1 MALKWCTFQIL
12 TIVQVLAMKRN
23 RQDLTRGPL
32 LSGIITYTVPI
43 ILTSVLQLL
52 FNAADLV
59 VVGRF
64 RGSLAVGA
72 VGATGSIT
80 RLLINFFIGL
90 SIGAGVSVAHAI
102 GAKQEQKLH
111 RIIHTAVFVALA
123 GGVLLT
129 VVGVSCANGFLRA
142 MDTPAE
148 ILPLSTTYMQIYFC
162 GITFNLV
169 YNFCAAILRAAGD
182 TKSPLTFLTIAGVL
196 NVIFNLIFV
205 VVCGMSVAGVAL
217 ATVIS
222 QGVSAVLV
230 VRALTHRTDGCR
242 LNLLQI
248 RPHKAQFLRILR
260 IGVPA
265 GIQSS
270 LFAASNVIIQ
280 SSINSFGDVVVAGSA
295 AAANLGG
302 FADAVVNS
310 FCQTST
316 NYTGQN
322 VGAGNHQRVRKIFWT
337 CCLCAALAG
346 IVIGGGLY
354 LGRETLLS
362 LYITDSPEA
371 MAYGALRVTYIYLPY
386 FLGGLMQ
393 VTTGALRG
401 LGSSLTPMLMSVLG
415 VCGIRLVWIFT
426 VFRDP
431 RFHSLET
438 LFISYPISW
447 LFTFVVELIA
457 FFIVY
462 RRWVNRTRTQT
473 LST

>member
-1 MALKWCTFQIL
+1 
-12 TIVQVLAMKRN
+12 MKRN
-23 RQDLTRGPL
+23 RRDLTSGPL

-102 GAKQEQKLH
+102 GAKQEKKLH
-111 RIIHTAVFVALA
+111 RIIHTAIFVALA
-123 GGVLLT
+123 GGILLS
-129 VVGVSCANGFLRA
+129 VVGVSCAELFLRM

-148 ILPLSTTYMQIYFC
+148 ILPLSVTYMQIYFC
-162 GITFNLV
+162 GMTFNLI

-182 TKSPLTFLTIAGVL
+182 TQSPLTFLTIAGVL
-196 NVIFNLIFV
+196 NVALNLFFV
-205 VVCGMSVAGVAL
+205 VGCGMSVAGVAL
-217 ATVIS
+217 ATTIS
-222 QGVSAVLV
+222 QGISAVLV
-230 VRALTHRTDGCR
+230 VRALMRRTDGCHLDLR
-242 LNLLQI
+242 QI

-302 FADAVVNS
+302 FADAIVNS
-310 FCQTST
+310 FCQTAT
-316 NYTGQN
+316 NFTGQS
-322 VGAGNHQRVRKIFWT
+322 VGAGLHRRVRKIFWT
-337 CCLCAALAG
+337 CCLCVTTVG
-346 IVIGGGLY
+346 IVVGGSLY
-354 LGRETLLS
+354 LGREPLLR

-371 MAYGALRVTYIYLPY
+371 LAYGALRVAYIYLPY

-401 LGSSLTPMLMSVLG
+401 MGASLAPMLISVLG
-415 VCGIRLVWIFT
+415 VCGVRLVWILT
-426 VFRDP
+426 IFRDP
-431 RFHSLET
+431 RFHSLES

-447 LFTFVVELIA
+447 IFTFIVELIA
-457 FFIVY
+457 FVVLY
-462 RRWVNRTRTQT
+462 RRWVNRTQIIA
-473 LST
+473 SQPS